1 MPIYQASADQ
11 RISYELRPSITEN
24 AYGANVT
31 TDARGLRATRRN
43 GTGPPIVLQGDS
55 VAFGFGVDDEETM
68 PAFLQQRLPEYTVLN
83 AAVAGYNVEQQSAQY
98 RQKLRA
104 LTPKVLVLLFVFND
118 FERPDRT
125 RDQESMVSAAREP
138 AKHRG

>member
-1 MPIYQASADQ
+1 M
-11 RISYELRPSITEN
+11 
-24 AYGANVT
+24 
-31 TDARGLRATRRN
+31 
-43 GTGPPIVLQGDS
+43 LQGDS